1 MIELKNI
8 CKTYDGAHTVLDG
21 ISMTID
27 SGEFLMLIGKSGCGK
42 STLLNILGLL
52 DDPTSGEYSFE
63 GRDLAT
69 LKEKEK
75 ALFRREKI
83 GFIFQSFYLI
93 EEFNVIDNV
102 SHPLGYA
109 GVKKSERYR
118 IAREKLDLLGMA
130 DRATEKVT
138 RLSGGE
144 QQRVAIARAL
154 VNDPKVILA
163 DEPTGNLDT
172 QNRDMVMDIL
182 QRLHKMGH
190 DHHGHARYGPL
201 AIRQLCGANFGWE
214 DCVSSNYNNLS
225 IS

>member
-63 GRDLAT
+63 SRNLAT

-83 GFIFQSFYLI
+83 GFVFQSFYLI

-190 DHHGHARYGPL
+190 TIIMVTHDMDLLPYASRVVRISDGK
-201 AIRQLCGANFGWE
+201 I
-214 DCVSSNYNNLS
+214 VS
-225 IS
+225 

>member
-63 GRDLAT
+63 SRNLAT

-83 GFIFQSFYLI
+83 GFVFQSFYLI

-138 RLSGGE
+138 RLSGEE

-190 DHHGHARYGPL
+190 TIIMVTHDMDLLPYAS
-201 AIRQLCGANFGWE
+201 
-214 DCVSSNYNNLS
+214 CVVR
-225 IS
+225 ISDGKIV

>member
-27 SGEFLMLIGKSGCGK
+27 SGELLMLIGKSGCGK

-63 GRDLAT
+63 SRNLAT

-190 DHHGHARYGPL
+190 TIIMVTHDMDLLPYASRVV
-201 AIRQLCGANFGWE
+201 R
-214 DCVSSNYNNLS
+214 
-225 IS
+225 ISDGKIV

>member
-63 GRDLAT
+63 SRNLAT

-182 QRLHKMGH
+182 QRLQKMGH
-190 DHHGHARYGPL
+190 TIIMVTHDMDLLPYA
-201 AIRQLCGANFGWE
+201 
-214 DCVSSNYNNLS
+214 SSVVR
-225 IS
+225 ISDGKIV

>member
-63 GRDLAT
+63 SRNLAT

-182 QRLHKMGH
+182 QRLYKMGH
-190 DHHGHARYGPL
+190 TIIMVTHDMDLLPYAS
-201 AIRQLCGANFGWE
+201 
-214 DCVSSNYNNLS
+214 CVVR
-225 IS
+225 ISDGKIV

>member
-1 MIELKNI
+1 
-8 CKTYDGAHTVLDG
+8 
-21 ISMTID
+21 
-27 SGEFLMLIGKSGCGK
+27 
-42 STLLNILGLL
+42 
-52 DDPTSGEYSFE
+52 
-63 GRDLAT
+63 
-69 LKEKEK
+69 
-75 ALFRREKI
+75 
-83 GFIFQSFYLI
+83 
-93 EEFNVIDNV
+93 
-102 SHPLGYA
+102 
-109 GVKKSERYR
+109 KSERYR

-190 DHHGHARYGPL
+190 TIIMVTHDMDLLPYA
-201 AIRQLCGANFGWE
+201 
-214 DCVSSNYNNLS
+214 SSVVR
-225 IS
+225 ISDGKIV

>member
-63 GRDLAT
+63 SRNLAT

-190 DHHGHARYGPL
+190 TIIMVTHDMDLLPYASRVVRISDGK
-201 AIRQLCGANFGWE
+201 I
-214 DCVSSNYNNLS
+214 VS
-225 IS
+225 

>member
-1 MIELKNI
+1 
-8 CKTYDGAHTVLDG
+8 
-21 ISMTID
+21 
-27 SGEFLMLIGKSGCGK
+27 MLIGKSGCGK

-63 GRDLAT
+63 SRNLAT

-144 QQRVAIARAL
+144 QQHVAIARAL

-190 DHHGHARYGPL
+190 TIIMVTHDMDLLPYAS
-201 AIRQLCGANFGWE
+201 
-214 DCVSSNYNNLS
+214 CVVR
-225 IS
+225 ISDGKIV

>member
-63 GRDLAT
+63 SRNLAT
-69 LKEKEK
+69 LKEKKK

-190 DHHGHARYGPL
+190 TIIMVTHDMDLLPYASRVV
-201 AIRQLCGANFGWE
+201 R
-214 DCVSSNYNNLS
+214 
-225 IS
+225 ISDGKIV

>member
-8 CKTYDGAHTVLDG
+8 CKTYDGTHTVLDG

-63 GRDLAT
+63 SRDLAT

-154 VNDPKVILA
+154 VNNPKVILA

-190 DHHGHARYGPL
+190 TIIMVTHDMDLWPYA
-201 AIRQLCGANFGWE
+201 
-214 DCVSSNYNNLS
+214 SSVVR
-225 IS
+225 ISDGKIV

>member
-63 GRDLAT
+63 SRNLAT

-83 GFIFQSFYLI
+83 GFIFQSFYLN

-118 IAREKLDLLGMA
+118 IAREKLDLLDMA

-190 DHHGHARYGPL
+190 TIIMVTHDMDLLPYASRVVRISDGK
-201 AIRQLCGANFGWE
+201 I
-214 DCVSSNYNNLS
+214 VS
-225 IS
+225 

>member
-109 GVKKSERYR
+109 SVKKSERYR

-190 DHHGHARYGPL
+190 TIIMVTHDMDLLPYASRVVRISDGK
-201 AIRQLCGANFGWE
+201 I
-214 DCVSSNYNNLS
+214 VS
-225 IS
+225 

>member
-8 CKTYDGAHTVLDG
+8 CKTYDGALTMLDG

-63 GRDLAT
+63 SRNLAT

-190 DHHGHARYGPL
+190 TIIMVTHDMDLLPYAS
-201 AIRQLCGANFGWE
+201 
-214 DCVSSNYNNLS
+214 CVVR
-225 IS
+225 ISDGKIV

>member
-63 GRDLAT
+63 SRNLAT

-130 DRATEKVT
+130 DRATEKET

-190 DHHGHARYGPL
+190 TIIMVTHDMDLLPYASRVV
-201 AIRQLCGANFGWE
+201 R
-214 DCVSSNYNNLS
+214 
-225 IS
+225 ISDGKIV

>member
-63 GRDLAT
+63 SRNLAT

-83 GFIFQSFYLI
+83 GFIFQSFYPI
-93 EEFNVIDNV
+93 AEFNVIDNV
-102 SHPLGYA
+102 SHPLGYS
-109 GVKKSERYR
+109 GENKSERYR

-190 DHHGHARYGPL
+190 TIIMVTHDMDLLPYAS
-201 AIRQLCGANFGWE
+201 
-214 DCVSSNYNNLS
+214 CVVR
-225 IS
+225 ISDGKIV

>member
-109 GVKKSERYR
+109 GVKKSGRYR
-118 IAREKLDLLGMA
+118 IAREKLDLLGMS

-190 DHHGHARYGPL
+190 TIIMVTHDMDLLPYASRVVRISDGK
-201 AIRQLCGANFGWE
+201 I
-214 DCVSSNYNNLS
+214 VS
-225 IS
+225 

>member
-63 GRDLAT
+63 SRNLAT

-130 DRATEKVT
+130 DR
-138 RLSGGE
+138 
-144 QQRVAIARAL
+144 

-190 DHHGHARYGPL
+190 TIIMVTHDMDLLPYASRVV
-201 AIRQLCGANFGWE
+201 R
-214 DCVSSNYNNLS
+214 
-225 IS
+225 ISDGKIV

>member
-63 GRDLAT
+63 SRNLAT

-163 DEPTGNLDT
+163 DEPTGILDT

-190 DHHGHARYGPL
+190 TIIMVTHDMDLLPYASRVV
-201 AIRQLCGANFGWE
+201 R
-214 DCVSSNYNNLS
+214 
-225 IS
+225 ISDGKIV

>member
-8 CKTYDGAHTVLDG
+8 CKTYDGTHTVLDG

-63 GRDLAT
+63 SRNLAT

-118 IAREKLDLLGMA
+118 IAREKLDLLDMA

-190 DHHGHARYGPL
+190 TIIMVTHDMDLLPYA
-201 AIRQLCGANFGWE
+201 
-214 DCVSSNYNNLS
+214 SSVVR
-225 IS
+225 ISDGKIV

>member
-8 CKTYDGAHTVLDG
+8 CKTYDGTHTVLDG

-63 GRDLAT
+63 SRNLAT

-190 DHHGHARYGPL
+190 TIIMVTHDMDLLPYASRVVRISDGK
-201 AIRQLCGANFGWE
+201 I
-214 DCVSSNYNNLS
+214 VS
-225 IS
+225 

>member
-8 CKTYDGAHTVLDG
+8 CKTYDGTHTVLDG

-63 GRDLAT
+63 SRNLAT

-190 DHHGHARYGPL
+190 TIIMVTHDMDLLPYASRVV
-201 AIRQLCGANFGWE
+201 R
-214 DCVSSNYNNLS
+214 
-225 IS
+225 ISDGKIV

>member
-63 GRDLAT
+63 SRNLAT

-154 VNDPKVILA
+154 ANDPKVILA

-190 DHHGHARYGPL
+190 TIIMVTHDMDLLPYAS
-201 AIRQLCGANFGWE
+201 
-214 DCVSSNYNNLS
+214 CVVR
-225 IS
+225 ISDGKIV

>member
-52 DDPTSGEYSFE
+52 DDPTSGEYAFE
-63 GRDLAT
+63 SRNLAT

-190 DHHGHARYGPL
+190 TIIMVTHDMDLLPYA
-201 AIRQLCGANFGWE
+201 
-214 DCVSSNYNNLS
+214 SSVVR
-225 IS
+225 ISDGKIV

>member
-63 GRDLAT
+63 SRNLAT

-102 SHPLGYA
+102 SHPLCYA

-190 DHHGHARYGPL
+190 TIIMVTHDMDLLPYAS
-201 AIRQLCGANFGWE
+201 
-214 DCVSSNYNNLS
+214 CVVR
-225 IS
+225 ISDGKIV